1 MAKKPPPE
9 DRVLRLGMGR
19 RRFMLR
25 AAALG
30 LTAAAFPAFL
40 AACAQ
45 LDAEDAL
52 PLAAPPATP
61 FPAPTPFT
69 SAAVSPAP
77 AATAIPQP
85 SATAPAP
92 TPAPA
97 VLAATPAPTRTPA
110 PITQPATVTPAPTP
124 TVQPATATPGPTVP
138 TPSGTPAPTQAP
150 TPQPVTP
157 TPPPTPTQVPP
168 AETPAPPSPL
178 TSERARISHL
188 VWRAGFGASPAEM
201 ARFRAMG
208 LQATIDHLVDFD
220 AVDDSALETRLAS
233 QELDLEKL
241 NHLQRWWLQRMAFSA
256 RPLQE
261 KMALFWHG
269 ILTSSYRKVG
279 KGPQMLAQN
288 RLFRSEGMGRYDA
301 LLKSI
306 SRDPAMMIYL
316 DSRSNKKAA
325 PNENYS
331 RELMELFSLG
341 IGHFTEKDVRESARA
356 FTGWQLKA
364 RTEFIFNRGQHDY
377 GIKTFLGRTGRFDGD
392 DIVDIIMAQPAAA
405 EYVCT
410 RLWSFFAYPDPEP
423 AVVSRLA
430 AIFRENDT
438 EIRPVV
444 RAIFQADEFYSD
456 RAVAALVKGP
466 VELAVGTVRTLAI
479 DTDFKR
485 FDQPIEGMGQ
495 VLFDPPNVAGWPGG
509 AAWLNSSALLQRI
522 NLANTVATAR
532 SGPMRFH
539 PTALLAGQDL
549 NDADAVVG
557 SLGELLLGGRLRE
570 PERRLLAAFLESTN
584 NPANGL
590 DGEPL
595 EEKLRSLIYL
605 LLASPDYQLV

>member
-1 MAKKPPPE
+1 
-9 DRVLRLGMGR
+9 
-19 RRFMLR
+19 
-25 AAALG
+25 
-30 LTAAAFPAFL
+30 
-40 AACAQ
+40 
-45 LDAEDAL
+45 
-52 PLAAPPATP
+52 
-61 FPAPTPFT
+61 
-69 SAAVSPAP
+69 
-77 AATAIPQP
+77 
-85 SATAPAP
+85 
-92 TPAPA
+92 
-97 VLAATPAPTRTPA
+97 
-110 PITQPATVTPAPTP
+110 
-124 TVQPATATPGPTVP
+124 
-138 TPSGTPAPTQAP
+138 
-150 TPQPVTP
+150 
-157 TPPPTPTQVPP
+157 
-168 AETPAPPSPL
+168 
-178 TSERARISHL
+178 
-188 VWRAGFGASPAEM
+188 
-201 ARFRAMG
+201 MG

-233 QELDLEKL
+233 QEFDLEKL

-261 KMALFWHG
+261 KMTLFWHG

-279 KGPQMLAQN
+279 KRPQMLDQN
-288 RLFRSEGMGRYDA
+288 QLFRSDGMGWYDA

-341 IGHFTEKDVRESARA
+341 IGHFTEEDVRESARA
-356 FTGWQLKA
+356 FTGWQLK
-364 RTEFIFNRGQHDY
+364 RKTEFVFNEDQHDF
-377 GIKTFLGRTGRFDGD
+377 GSKTFLGRTGRFDGD

-423 AVVSRLA
+423 VVVSRLA
-430 AIFRENDT
+430 AIFRENNT

-444 RAIFQADEFYSD
+444 RAIFQAEEFYSD

-466 VELAVGTVRTLAI
+466 VELVVGTVRTLGI

-485 FDQPIEGMGQ
+485 LDQPIESMGQ

-532 SGPMRFH
+532 SGPMRFN
-539 PTALLAGQDL
+539 PAALLAGQDL

-570 PERRLLAAFLESTN
+570 PERRLLSAFLESMN
-584 NPANGL
+584 NPAYGL

-595 EEKLRSLIYL
+595 AEKLRSLVYL